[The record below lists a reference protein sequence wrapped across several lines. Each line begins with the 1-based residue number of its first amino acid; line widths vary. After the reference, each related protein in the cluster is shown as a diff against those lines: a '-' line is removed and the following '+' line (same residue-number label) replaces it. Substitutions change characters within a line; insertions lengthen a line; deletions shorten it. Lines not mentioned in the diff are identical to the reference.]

1 MAAQEED
8 SVLGDRVAA
17 LDHTGI
23 PAIADRLL
31 PLRRQLAVWAAATGM
46 AADQIDAMILAAD
59 EAMSNAVSHAYH
71 PDEPGTF
78 DLRADHDPATNTVE
92 ITVRDHGRWQFPSI
106 EPSPTRGR
114 GLILIRAL
122 THETMID
129 PAEDGTTVRMT
140 WLLR

>member
-59 EAMSNAVSHAYH
+59 EAMSNAVSHAY
-71 PDEPGTF
+71 DGDSPGTF
-78 DLRADHDPATNTVE
+78 DVHATHDADRNE
-92 ITVRDHGRWQFPSI
+92 IHVTIRDHGRWQPAD
-106 EPSPTRGR
+106 PDPGPLHGR
-114 GLILIRAL
+114 GLLLIRAL
-122 THETMID
+122 ADEATVDHT
-129 PAEDGTTVRMT
+129 ATGTVVRMT
-140 WLLR
+140 WRLA